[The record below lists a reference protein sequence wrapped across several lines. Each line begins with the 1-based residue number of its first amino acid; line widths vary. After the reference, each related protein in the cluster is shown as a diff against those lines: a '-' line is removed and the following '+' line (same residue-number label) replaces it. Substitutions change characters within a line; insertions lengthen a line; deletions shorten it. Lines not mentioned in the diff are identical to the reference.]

1 MRGSKS
7 KLPLHSRESFS
18 EHAAKVVDGD
28 EKSSRL
34 GLLGHLLGARLLRGV
49 REGWTGWA
57 VRPLCLACTAREAR
71 AASPQASACRLKISW
86 GRPSALTAA

>member
-49 REGWTGWA
+49 RGGVDGLGCA
-57 VRPLCLACTAREAR
+57 PLAPCVHRP
-71 AASPQASACRLKISW
+71 
-86 GRPSALTAA
+86 